1 MKKRRIIVVDDEANI
16 RETLKDVLT
25 DEGYE
30 VLTADDGES
39 ALKLV
44 QSEAPDLVLQ
54 DIWIPGI
61 DGIQTLKLLKNAD
74 PDIEVVMMS
83 GHGAI
88 DTAVK
93 ATKFGAFDF
102 IEKPFSIDHLLRVVA
117 KAMKSRKGRLARRR
131 SAGFTP
137 GSGSDRRF
145 LGSSR
150 AAKRLQR
157 AIVTASEKIGPVL
170 LAGEEGLGKRYAA
183 RMIHNLSDRRDHP
196 FIEINCAE
204 LDAGQFERTL
214 SAKAARSGSRFA
226 LAAGGTLFF
235 DGLQKLD
242 PDLQPK
248 LAAALT
254 AALAQADDGDDV
266 RIVASFADPNGKGID
281 ESLFGLLDEA
291 GELIRLTPLRRRKT
305 DIAAFVERF
314 VDLFADEYG
323 KHIEQID
330 PEAIETLKELPW
342 PGNIGQLQAAVEG
355 AVQRCEEG
363 ELTLTSF
370 DVVALGDPTPE
381 PAPLRKNGQLTLAP
395 QAKPVP
401 TAGEALRQKT
411 LKTSLVLCGQGLHSG
426 TRTGLILSPLPPDT
440 GVVFADI
447 TTGAKVPARIEYVR
461 STEYATTLSNGHVT
475 IKTIE
480 HIMSALASYQVS
492 NVQIKIGDEAPI
504 MDGSALEFCSLIEDA
519 GLEEQDALVDPIRLT
534 EKIVVGDPK
543 TGPALIAEPADT
555 FSVDFL
561 LEYPAP
567 IGRQE
572 HTYAFDTPTTYKEE
586 IAPARTFGFID
597 DVKALMEAGLAS
609 GGKLSNV
616 VLIGEDKVLNTPLRY
631 PNEPCRHKILDLIGD
646 LYLLGRPVFAKFTAI
661 RSGHTQNIQM
671 VKRIEQALAHP
682 TKARAVAGRR

>member
-1 MKKRRIIVVDDEANI
+1 MKKKRIIVVDDEANI
-16 RETLKDVLT
+16 RETLKDILT

-30 VLTADDGES
+30 VLTAVDGES
-39 ALKLV
+39 ALRLV

-102 IEKPFSIDHLLRVVA
+102 IEKPFSMDHLLRTVA
-117 KAMKSRKGRLARRR
+117 KALKSRKGRLARRR
-131 SAGFTP
+131 SVGFTP
-137 GSGSDRRF
+137 GSAADRRF
-145 LGSSR
+145 LGASR

-157 AIVTASEKIGPVL
+157 SIVTAAEKSRPVL

-204 LDAGQFERTL
+204 LDEIQFERTL
-214 SAKAARSGSRFA
+214 SAAALPARSRFA
-226 LAAGGTLFF
+226 LAEGGTLFF
-235 DGLQKLD
+235 DSLHKLA
-242 PDLQPK
+242 PALQPRLAET
-248 LAAALT
+248 LAAHF
-254 AALAQADDGDDV
+254 AQEDADGDDV
-266 RIVASFADPNGKGID
+266 RIVVSFIDPTGKGLD
-281 ESLFGLLDEA
+281 ERLFTLLDET
-291 GELIRLTPLRRRKT
+291 GELIRMVPLRRRKT
-305 DIAAFVERF
+305 DIPAFVERF

-323 KHIEQID
+323 KHIEKID
-330 PEAIETLKELPW
+330 PQVFDTLSELPW
-342 PGNIGQLQAAVEG
+342 PGNIGQLQGAVEG

-370 DVVALGDPTPE
+370 DLISLSDPTPGAQ
-381 PAPLRKNGQLTLAP
+381 PRRLSA
-395 QAKPVP
+395 V
-401 TAGEALRQKT
+401 AGEPTQEAGPSLRQKT

-426 TRTGLILSPLPPDT
+426 TRTGLILSPLPPDA

-447 TTGAKVPARIEYVR
+447 TTGARVPARIEYVR

-480 HIMSALASYQVS
+480 HIMSALSSYQVS
-492 NVQIKIGDEAPI
+492 NVLIKIGDEAPI
-504 MDGSALEFCSLIEDA
+504 MDGSALDFCSLIEDA
-519 GLEEQDALVDPIRLT
+519 GLEEQDALVEPIRLT
-534 EKIVVGDPK
+534 ETIVVGDPAA
-543 TGPALIAEPADT
+543 GPALVAEPADA
-555 FSVDFL
+555 FSVDYT

-586 IAPARTFGFID
+586 IAPARTFGFLD
-597 DVKALMEAGLAS
+597 DIKALNEAGLAA
-609 GGKLSNV
+609 GGKLSNF
-616 VLIGEDKVLNTPLRY
+616 VLIGADRVLNTPLRY

-646 LYLLGRPVFAKFTAI
+646 LYLLGRPVLAKFTAI

-671 VKRIEQALAHP
+671 VKRITMALERP
-682 TKARAVAGRR
+682 EPIRAAAGGR